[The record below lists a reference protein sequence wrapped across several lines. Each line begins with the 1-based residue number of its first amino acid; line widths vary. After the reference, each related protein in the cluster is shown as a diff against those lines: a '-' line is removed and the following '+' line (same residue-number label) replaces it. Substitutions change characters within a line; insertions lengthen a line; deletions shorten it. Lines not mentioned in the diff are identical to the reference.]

1 LNPLA
6 LFAWGLI
13 CGLIPPLLWAWLGG
27 DERFELEHPCLR
39 SLLHAVHHWQFGI
52 IILAIATALSMFTPN
67 NWWDFLLGFGASL
80 AADDL
85 AFHSWENYFVRREE
99 VIE

>member
-1 LNPLA
+1 MSLLI
-6 LFAWGLI
+6 FAWGFI
-13 CGLIPPLLWAWLGG
+13 CGLIPPLLWARMGG

-52 IILAIATALSMFTPN
+52 IILAAATALIMFTPDN
-67 NWWDFLLGFGASL
+67 RWDFLLGFGASL

-85 AFHSWENYFVRREE
+85 AFHSFENYFVRREE